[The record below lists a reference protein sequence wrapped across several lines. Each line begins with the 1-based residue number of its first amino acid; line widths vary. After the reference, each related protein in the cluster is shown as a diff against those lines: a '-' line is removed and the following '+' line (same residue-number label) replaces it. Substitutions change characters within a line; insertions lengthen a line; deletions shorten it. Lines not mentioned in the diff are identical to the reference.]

1 MSTVLDETRDENKV
15 PETRETTIEAEEYK
29 KRLDLL
35 YRVGKKVGSVAEVSN
50 LLDQI
55 LRMTQRTLRAS
66 ASSVLLIDEGRGE
79 LYFRVAEGKATNELG
94 EVRLSLD
101 SGIAGWVARHARPTI
116 VNDVTKDPR
125 FNKEI
130 DRTTG
135 FVTTSVLAVPLVW
148 GREVVGVLEVLNK
161 VGESGFNEQDLEVLI
176 PLASTAAVAISNAKL
191 HRAVLDGY
199 KNTIKA
205 LAAAIDARDP
215 YTCGHSQRVTKYALL
230 GGTLLVFSG
239 GELEVLEYA
248 GILHDIGKIGIADS
262 ILTKRG
268 ALTPEEK
275 DIMRTHPVI
284 GANMIKEIPF
294 LEKASRLV
302 LHHHERYDGKGYP
315 DGLKGEDIP
324 IGARLIAVADAFDT
338 MTTDRSYQ
346 AVLSADYA
354 ISELYT
360 FSGAQFCPI
369 AVEAFISGF
378 QRWHYPNSQV
388 LRGPSPVQFC
398 SLSD

>member
-1 MSTVLDETRDENKV
+1 MSNVLDETRDENKV
-15 PETRETTIEAEEYK
+15 PETRETTIETEEYK

-50 LLDQI
+50 LLDQV

-66 ASSVLLIDEGRGE
+66 ASSVLLIDEGSGE

-94 EVRLSLD
+94 EVRLSLN
-101 SGIAGWVARHARPTI
+101 SGIAGWVARHGRPAI

-135 FVTTSVLAVPLVW
+135 FVTTSVLAVPLVS

-161 VGESGFNEQDLEVLI
+161 VGESGFNDQDLEVLI
-176 PLASTAAVAISNAKL
+176 PLASMAAVAISNAKL
-191 HRAVLDGY
+191 HQAVLDGY

-239 GELEVLEYA
+239 EELEVLEYA

-275 DIMRTHPVI
+275 DIMRAHPVI
-284 GANMIKEIPF
+284 GANMLKEIPF

-324 IGARLIAVADAFDT
+324 MGARLIAVADAFDT

-360 FSGAQFCPI
+360 FSGTQFCPI
-369 AVEAFISGF
+369 AVEAFVSGF
-378 QRWHYPNSQV
+378 QRWHYPNSQM
-388 LRGPSPVQFC
+388 LRDPSPVQFC